1 MLTPR
6 ASADSLQRGSG
17 CSFAAAI
24 RPLVGGLDQRNA
36 KRMLNTIR
44 VQLNERAVVFRN
56 GLPVRVLGPGKHT
69 VWGFGVTVDRYNTDT
84 LLFEAPLEVR
94 SIFPDDWF
102 EEVELGLR
110 QRGVLYRDGRPVR
123 YLRPGVHRYWTVD
136 PSVELRVMS
145 VEDEVPE
152 LTDEL
157 IALLPGDEL
166 ILTTVR
172 QHERG
177 LLYVQGRFER
187 LLEPGRHAFWSHP
200 EASVV
205 VKTLDIRQQQLA
217 IQGQELMTRDKVT
230 LRLTLTAEYAPA
242 DPPVLAHSVADV
254 RDALYLLVQ
263 LAAREYVAGVTLDEL
278 LEGRDAI
285 TRHLEQDVLPKAR
298 QFGVEVRRVGV
309 KDIVL
314 PGDMKLLL
322 NRVIEAEKEAAANV
336 IRRREEASA
345 TRSMA
350 NTAKVMADNP
360 VLLELKRLEAL
371 EEIASHIDEV
381 KLMVGADGLKA
392 LLGTKLLGDDSN

>member
-1 MLTPR
+1 M
-6 ASADSLQRGSG
+6 
-17 CSFAAAI
+17 F
-24 RPLVGGLDQRNA
+24 
-36 KRMLNTIR
+36 NTIR
-44 VQLNERAVVFRN
+44 VSLNERVVVFRN

-69 VWGFGVTVDRYNTDT
+69 VWGFGTTEYRYDTD
-84 LLFEAPLEVR
+84 LILFDAPPEVR
-94 SIFPDDWF
+94 TILPGEWF
-102 EEVELGLR
+102 DEIQLASR
-110 QRGVLYRDGRPVR
+110 QRGVLYRDGRPIR

-166 ILTTVR
+166 IVATVR

-200 EASVV
+200 EANVDV
-205 VKTLDIRQQQLA
+205 RTLDMRQQQVA

-285 TRHLEQDVLPKAR
+285 TRHMEQEVMPRSR

-336 IRRREEASA
+336 ILRREEASA

-350 NTAKVMADNP
+350 NTAKVIADHP

-371 EEIASHIDEV
+371 KEIASHIDEV
-381 KLMVGADGLKA
+381 KLMVGADGLKT
-392 LLGTKLLGDDSN
+392 LLGTKLLGNGGD